1 MNKINIKFYAMFEI
15 LGDSKSKMNEDGKL
29 QMVEE
34 FLNDIERLS
43 NDEFKEIFD
52 NGFTQIRNSNCPK
65 IPGFLM
71 LDILS
76 NYVDKLVPNGKGN
89 VNQKRK
95 ANIIKRIK
103 SAKKRTFILNYDNRF
118 NPTYELSSECIQDI
132 VRTKGNFFLDFRDV
146 NELDEYDYE
155 ILGNRVV
162 LGYFGDIPS
171 EVYEVRNGKLTN
183 VESSTLHVSGFA
195 YNEEKE
201 KVDEEYMEAIQEYVN
216 DIIDEI
222 GNFFDGYFP
231 KTYEEARQLLLEKGY
246 DYTKHSELFD
256 SMKFRY
262 KYLKDRSIK
271 NRNEIEFIHKPLI
284 SFKRNPKIKPTK
296 KQAPTPTKFGV
307 FSRVRNY
314 EFTKTNQSREERV
327 KRFDNEREK
336 QEERDKEI
344 IDVVIYQRRVV
355 NGKEE
360 LNKLDNDE
368 YKVVRR

>member
-1 MNKINIKFYAMFEI
+1 MNKDYISNKFYEMFQI
-15 LGDSKSKMNEDGKL
+15 IGDNRTYDETKKMEMIED
-29 QMVEE
+29 
-34 FLNDIERLS
+34 FLNDIESLK
-43 NDEFKEIFD
+43 NDEFKETFD
-52 NGFTQIRNSNCPK
+52 SGIVQKQNSNLPR
-65 IPGFLM
+65 IPGYLM
-71 LDILS
+71 LEILS
-76 NYVDKLVPNGKGN
+76 NYVDKLIQNGKGN

-103 SAKKRTFILNYDNRF
+103 SIKKRTTVLNNDHRF
-118 NPTYELSSECIQDI
+118 DPTYELSSECIQDV
-132 VRTKGNFFLDFRDV
+132 VRTKGNFFLDFHDV

-155 ILGNRVV
+155 ILGDRQV

-171 EVYEVRNGKLTN
+171 ELYEVRKGKLTN
-183 VESSTLHVSGFA
+183 VESSILHVSGFV

-201 KVDEEYMEAIQEYVN
+201 KIDEEYMESMQEYVN

-222 GNFFDGYFP
+222 GSFFDGYFP
-231 KTYEEARQLLLEKGY
+231 KTYDEARQLLIERGY
-246 DYTKHSELFD
+246 DYTKYSELYD

-271 NRNEIEFIHKPLI
+271 NRSEIEFIHKPLV
-284 SFKRNPKIKPTK
+284 SFKRSSKIKPAK
-296 KQAPTPTKFGV
+296 KQTPTKFGV

-327 KRFDNEREK
+327 QRFDDEREK

-360 LNKLDNDE
+360 LNKLDNSE